1 MFNDADINKADKLF
15 DDSEW
20 QPPEDCKAL
29 VTLTQAGKY
38 IRRRHKQNK
47 FLLYYSLGITKK
59 EAGEAVG
66 INEATIYNWQND
78 PNSSFLSRV
87 SQAGDYAR
95 KSAIANIHKHAQKDW
110 RAAAWWLERKHAG
123 EFGEVKKAQVD
134 INVVGTLNINERK
147 NIADRFLGLLDD
159 ADPFTVQAAS
169 ADETKTVN

>member
-1 MFNDADINKADKLF
+1 MFNDADINKANKLF
-15 DDSEW
+15 DDSDW

-29 VTLTQAGKY
+29 VTQTQASYYKNT
-38 IRRRHKQNK
+38 RHKQNK

-59 EAGEAVG
+59 EAA
-66 INEATIYNWQND
+66 EATGVDESLIYKWQKD
-78 PNSSFLSRV
+78 EFSSFSSRV
-87 SQAGDYAR
+87 TQAGDYAR
-95 KSAIANIHKHAQKDW
+95 KSAIANIHRHAQKDW

-123 EFGEVKKAQVD
+123 EFGEIKKAQVD